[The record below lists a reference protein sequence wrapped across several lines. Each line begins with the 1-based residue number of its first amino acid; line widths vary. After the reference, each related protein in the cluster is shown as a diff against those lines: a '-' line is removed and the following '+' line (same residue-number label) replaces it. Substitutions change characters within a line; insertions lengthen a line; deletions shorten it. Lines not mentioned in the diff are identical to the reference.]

1 MGLPDRSGVRHQK
14 SQRAAN
20 VGLGA
25 SVPGLFLL
33 AKSRPLPCKGNGLVQ
48 AGGKRAHWRVRYWTG
63 VLVAKG
69 QVERKR
75 KFLGYCSTT
84 NEPTERKRRGEI
96 TIREAERLRNQL
108 MEKVN
113 SATQGIQSQI
123 PLRDFLE
130 IWFDKHVST
139 LGSGTQTK

>member
-1 MGLPDRSGVRHQK
+1 M
-14 SQRAAN
+14 
-20 VGLGA
+20 
-25 SVPGLFLL
+25 
-33 AKSRPLPCKGNGLVQ
+33 
-48 AGGKRAHWRVRYWTG
+48 
-63 VLVAKG
+63 LVAKG

-113 SATQGIQSQI
+113 SATQGIQSRI

-139 LGSGTQTK
+139 LGSGTQAK